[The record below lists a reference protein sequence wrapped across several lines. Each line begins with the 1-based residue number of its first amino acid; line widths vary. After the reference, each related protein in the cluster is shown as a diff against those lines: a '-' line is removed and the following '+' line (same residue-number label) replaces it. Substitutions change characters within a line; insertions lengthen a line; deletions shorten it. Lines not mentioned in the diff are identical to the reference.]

1 VGDALLK
8 AVAGRLRT
16 IAGEGDLVVRMGGD
30 EFILVQKS
38 PPGRDDAELT
48 AQRIFQSVSAPYRI
62 DGHDITIGVSIGVA
76 ISPDDGQS
84 VDGLLSRSD
93 RALYRAK
100 ERRGGYVFALDLPQV
115 SSPGLA
121 PAAEAVAA
129 STGQWAA

>member
-1 VGDALLK
+1 
-8 AVAGRLRT
+8 
-16 IAGEGDLVVRMGGD
+16 
-30 EFILVQKS
+30 
-38 PPGRDDAELT
+38 
-48 AQRIFQSVSAPYRI
+48 
-62 DGHDITIGVSIGVA
+62 
-76 ISPDDGQS
+76 
-84 VDGLLSRSD
+84 VDGSLSRSD